1 MQTGLIIAALRRHR
15 LATLLITMEIALAC
29 AVLCNAFFMLV
40 EKGQA
45 LKMNSGVAESSL
57 GVVQLSGFDA
67 ERASDLNARVT
78 DALRAIPGVTSVGI
92 ISAVPF
98 GEPGVR
104 AGVNT
109 DEANREFGGVLDFY
123 LADAAAIKALEPT
136 VLAGR
141 LPDANEYA
149 PVDQY
154 VPANP
159 PILVTRQLA
168 ERYWPGET
176 AVGKNLWSMG
186 SRFTVIGVV
195 EHLVVSQPGGGEALG
210 NDWSV
215 LMPARPGPQLAGRY
229 LVRASPKDLPRV
241 FGTLQQ
247 AIAAV
252 APDVVFDQ
260 MASRTLPELRADYF
274 QSARLMMALLTGVIF
289 ALLGATALG
298 IVGLASYWVEQ
309 RRKQIGIRRA
319 LGATRTDI
327 LRYFQLENF
336 LIVSLGIGI
345 GLLLAYGLNLGLM
358 RFYELPRLPLIYLP
372 VSAALLWLLGQGAV
386 LAPALKASA
395 IPPMQAI
402 RSI

>member
-1 MQTGLIIAALRRHR
+1 MQTGLIIAALRKHR

-29 AVLCNAFFMLV
+29 AVLCNAIFMLV

-45 LKMNSGVAESSL
+45 LNMKSGVAESSL

-109 DEANREFGGVLDFY
+109 DEAKRAFGGVLDFY

-136 VLAGR
+136 LLAGR
-141 LPDANEYA
+141 LPDASEYA

-154 VPANP
+154 VPANA

-229 LVRASPKDLPRV
+229 LVRASPQDLPRV
-241 FGTLQQ
+241 FGSLQQ
-247 AIAAV
+247 TIAAV

-274 QSARLMMALLTGVIF
+274 QSARLMMALLTGVIV

-319 LGATRTDI
+319 LGATRADI

-336 LIVSLGIGI
+336 LIVTLGIGV

-395 IPPMQAI
+395 ISPMQAI